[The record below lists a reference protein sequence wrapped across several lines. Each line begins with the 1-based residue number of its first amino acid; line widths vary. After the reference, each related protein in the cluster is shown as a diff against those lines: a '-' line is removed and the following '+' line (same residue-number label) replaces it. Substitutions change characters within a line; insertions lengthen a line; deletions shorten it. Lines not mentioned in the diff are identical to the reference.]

1 MCKAITPPR
10 ERFDPER
17 FWAIGRG
24 LRRRPGT
31 AAAID
36 RAMQAVREDVDVSA
50 LLRKLM
56 ASRARSRSGKPAR

>member
-1 MCKAITPPR
+1 MRKVMAPPKK
-10 ERFDPER
+10 RFDPER

-36 RAMQAVREDVDVSA
+36 RAMQAVRADVDVSD
-50 LLRKLM
+50 LLRKR
-56 ASRARSRSGKPAR
+56 AGSRKPQSSKSAR

>member
-1 MCKAITPPR
+1 MTPPKK
-10 ERFDPER
+10 RFDPER

-36 RAMQAVREDVDVSA
+36 RAMQAVREDIDVSA
-50 LLRKLM
+50 LLRKRAL
-56 ASRARSRSGKPAR
+56 SSKRAR